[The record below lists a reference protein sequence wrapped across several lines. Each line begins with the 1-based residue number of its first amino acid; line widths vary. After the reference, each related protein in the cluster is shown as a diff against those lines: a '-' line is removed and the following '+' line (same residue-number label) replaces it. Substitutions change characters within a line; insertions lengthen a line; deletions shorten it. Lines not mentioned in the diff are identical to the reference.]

1 MYLKTMRWMK
11 TTHLHTTDPSVI
23 RIFRMFTLIRAAAS
37 TLSLLISVLVYE
49 IRPLR
54 IQLIDPLIFSLLTI
68 YLSLHWLEKRLGRW
82 YLPIALFI
90 TTALPIAQRYVLL
103 LRETMSGSEVRSGLV
118 RYLLETTI
126 GLRDIQALP
135 MEINWVPIL
144 FVPLVIIAWQYRFR
158 MVVLFCIATF
168 AVEIALSRLL
178 LDSTPQGMLETGL
191 SITGRTIAFFTV
203 GYIVTQLAQ
212 TLREQ
217 RDALRHAYGKLVSQ
231 AAAAEAVATMQER
244 NRLARELHDTLA
256 HALSATSIQLEA
268 SQALWDT
275 DLGQS
280 RALVVKSLEN
290 TRRGLQET
298 RHALEALRAAPLE
311 DLGLISALRQLA
323 EDNAQRSGW
332 RLELELPQTMNLPL
346 EIEQTLYRCAEEAF
360 TNIARHAAAHVVS
373 VKLYAAGTQL
383 ILLISDDG
391 NGFNPTQ
398 VNSNQHFGLLG
409 MRERVEMFH
418 GALKVIS
425 KKGQG
430 TSIQVIFEGLT

>member
-1 MYLKTMRWMK
+1 M
-11 TTHLHTTDPSVI
+11 
-23 RIFRMFTLIRAAAS
+23 LIRAAAS
-37 TLSLLISVLVYE
+37 TLSLLIGVLVYE

-54 IQLIDPLIFSLLTI
+54 IQLIDPLIFSLLTV
-68 YLSLHWLEKRLGRW
+68 YLALHWLEKRLGRW

-90 TTALPIAQRYVLL
+90 ATALPIAQRYVLL
-103 LRETMSGSEVRSGLV
+103 VRETMSGSEVRSGLV
-118 RYLLETTI
+118 RYLLETTT
-126 GLRDIQALP
+126 GLHDVQAIP
-135 MEINWVPIL
+135 TEINWVPIL
-144 FVPLVIIAWQYRFR
+144 FVPLVIVAWQYRFR
-158 MVVLFCIATF
+158 MVVLFCVTTF
-168 AVEIALSRLL
+168 AVEITLSKLL
-178 LDSTPQGMLETGL
+178 LDSTTQGVLETAL

-203 GYIVTQLAQ
+203 GYIVTRLEQ

-231 AAAAEAVATMQER
+231 AAAAEAVATIQER

-275 DLGQS
+275 DLVQS
-280 RALVVKSLEN
+280 RALVAKSLEN

-311 DLGLISALRQLA
+311 DLGLITALRQLA

-332 RLELELPQTMNLPL
+332 RLAIDLPETLRVPL

-373 VKLYAAGTQL
+373 VQLVAAGTSL
-383 ILLISDDG
+383 ILSISDDG
-391 NGFNPTQ
+391 KGFNPAQ
-398 VNSNQHFGLLG
+398 VDSNKHFGLLG
-409 MRERVEMFH
+409 MRERVELFH
-418 GALKVIS
+418 GKLTITS
-425 KKGQG
+425 RKGQG
-430 TSIQVIFEGLT
+430 TSIQVIFEGVT